1 MKILIVGGGG
11 REHALSWA
19 LSKDPSVEMVY
30 AAPGNPGIAE
40 IATCV
45 PISSSSIDELT
56 SFASKKAI
64 DLTVV
69 GPEAPLGSGIIDA
82 FRKQKLRIFGPD
94 KRAALIETSKS
105 FAKDLCTRYHLP
117 TPRWETFT
125 DRTRARKALDQIGPP
140 WVIKADGLAAGKGT
154 TVTLDRGEA
163 EAAIQRELE
172 RDPKRILMEEFI
184 DGWEASFT
192 ATVSADRIQWL
203 APVFQDYKPAFD
215 GDSGPNTGGM
225 GVFTPVPSVNQS
237 LVDKVRRKILDPAVA
252 AMAREGSPFQGVL
265 YLNVIVKHGT
275 QDPYVLEFNARFGD
289 PEAQGIMCLVKR
301 GLLAHLSA
309 VAANSDR
316 PPLPECSQSASVVVV
331 LTSKGYP
338 ENTSTGE
345 PITLQP
351 LPSDDI
357 VVFHAGT
364 ARNSHGQ
371 LVTSGGR
378 VLSVAATGPNVESAR
393 KEAYSVIG
401 KSIQFP
407 GMHYRSD
414 IGSGQIRRRQLE
426 PIRMRE

>member
-1 MKILIVGGGG
+1 MKILIIGSGG

-19 LSKDPSVEMVY
+19 LSKDPNVKEVY

-45 PISSSSIDELT
+45 PIGSNNIDELA
-56 SFASKKAI
+56 SFASRRAV

-69 GPEAPLGSGIIDA
+69 GPEAPLGAGIVDR
-82 FRKQKLRIFGPD
+82 FREQNLPIFGPD
-94 KRAALIETSKS
+94 KRAARIETSKS
-105 FAKDLCTRYHLP
+105 FAKDLCTRYGLP

-125 DRTRARKALDQIGPP
+125 DQTRASRFLDEVGPP

-154 TVTLDRGEA
+154 TVTKDRREA
-163 EAAIQRELE
+163 ETAIQRELE
-172 RDPKRILMEEFI
+172 REPKRIVIEDFI

-192 ATVSADRIQWL
+192 ATISANRVQWL

-225 GVFTPVPSVNQS
+225 GVYTPVPSVTES
-237 LVDKVRRKILDPAVA
+237 LVEKVRNKILDPIA
-252 AMAREGSPFQGVL
+252 AALAKEGASFQGVL

-275 QDPYVLEFNARFGD
+275 EEPFVLEFNARFGD
-289 PEAQGIMCLVKR
+289 PEAQGIIPLVKH
-301 GLLAHLSA
+301 GLFAHLNA
-309 VAANSDR
+309 VAANSSR
-316 PPLPECSQSASVVVV
+316 APLPESSQSASVVVV
-331 LTSKGYP
+331 LASKGYP
-338 ENTSTGE
+338 ENPSAGD
-345 PITLQP
+345 PITIRP
-351 LPSDDI
+351 LSNRNI

-364 ARNSHGQ
+364 GKNTNGQ

-378 VLSVAATGPNVESAR
+378 VLNVAATGPSVESAR
-393 KEAYSVIG
+393 RDAYSVIG

-414 IGSGQIRRRQLE
+414 IGSGRIRRRQLE
-426 PIRMRE
+426 PIKT

>member
-1 MKILIVGGGG
+1 MKILIVGSGG

-19 LSKDPSVEMVY
+19 LSKDPNVKEVY

-45 PISSSSIDELT
+45 PIGSNNIDELA
-56 SFASKKAI
+56 SFASRRAV

-69 GPEAPLGSGIIDA
+69 GPEAPLGAGIVDR
-82 FRKQKLRIFGPD
+82 FREQNLPIFGPD
-94 KRAALIETSKS
+94 KRAARIETSKS
-105 FAKDLCTRYHLP
+105 FAKDLCSRYGLP

-125 DRTRARKALDQIGPP
+125 DQTRASRFLDEVGPP

-154 TVTLDRGEA
+154 TVTKDRREA
-163 EAAIQRELE
+163 ETAIQRELE
-172 RDPKRILMEEFI
+172 REPKRIVIEDFI

-192 ATVSADRIQWL
+192 ATISANRVQWL

-225 GVFTPVPSVNQS
+225 GVYTPVPSMTES
-237 LVDKVRRKILDPAVA
+237 LVEKVRNKILDPIA
-252 AMAREGSPFQGVL
+252 AALAKEGASFQGVL

-275 QDPYVLEFNARFGD
+275 EEPFVLEFNARFGD
-289 PEAQGIMCLVKR
+289 PEAQGIIPLVKH
-301 GLLAHLSA
+301 GLFAHLNA
-309 VAANSDR
+309 VAANSRR
-316 PPLPECSQSASVVVV
+316 PPLPESSQSASVVVV
-331 LTSKGYP
+331 LASKGYP
-338 ENTSTGE
+338 ENPSAGD
-345 PITLQP
+345 PITIRP
-351 LPSDDI
+351 LSNRNI

-364 ARNSHGQ
+364 GKNTNGQ

-378 VLSVAATGPNVESAR
+378 VLNVAATGPSVESAR
-393 KEAYSVIG
+393 RDAYSVIG

-414 IGSGQIRRRQLE
+414 IGSGRIRRRQLE
-426 PIRMRE
+426 PIKT

>member
-19 LSKDPSVEMVY
+19 LSKDPSVEKVY

-45 PISSSSIDELT
+45 PISSTNIDELAT
-56 SFASKKAI
+56 FASKKAI
-64 DLTVV
+64 ELTVV
-69 GPEAPLGSGIIDA
+69 GPEAPLGAGIVDT
-82 FRKQKLRIFGPD
+82 FRKQKLQIFGPD
-94 KRAALIETSKS
+94 KRAARIETSKS

-117 TPRWETFT
+117 TPLWETFT
-125 DRTRARKALDQIGPP
+125 DRTRASKALDKIGPP

-154 TVTLDRGEA
+154 TVTRDRREA

-172 RDPKRILMEEFI
+172 RDPKRIVMEEFI

-192 ATVSADRIQWL
+192 ATISADRVQWL

-225 GVFTPVPSVNQS
+225 GVFTPVPSAAQS
-237 LVDKVRRKILDPAVA
+237 LVDKVRKEILDPAA
-252 AMAREGSPFQGVL
+252 TAMAKEGAPFQGVL

-275 QDPYVLEFNARFGD
+275 EDPYVLEFNARFGD
-289 PEAQGIMCLVKR
+289 PEAQGIMPLVKR
-301 GLLAHLSA
+301 GLLPHLSE

-316 PPLPECSQSASVVVV
+316 PPLPEGSQSASVVVV
-331 LTSKGYP
+331 LASKGYP
-338 ENTSTGE
+338 EHSSTGE

-351 LPSDDI
+351 LPSNNI

-364 ARNSHGQ
+364 AKNSNGQ

-378 VLSVAATGPNVESAR
+378 VLNVAATGPNVESAR

-401 KSIQFP
+401 KSIHFP

-414 IGSGQIRRRQLE
+414 IGSNRIRHRQLE
-426 PIRMRE
+426 PIRT

>member
-11 REHALSWA
+11 REHALAWT
-19 LSKDPSVEMVY
+19 LSKDPSINEVY

-45 PISSSSIDELT
+45 PIGSSNIDELAA
-56 SFASKKAI
+56 FASKHTI

-69 GPEAPLGSGIIDA
+69 GPEAPLGAGIVDR
-82 FRKQKLRIFGPD
+82 FRRQNLPIFGAD
-94 KRAALIETSKS
+94 KRAARIETSKS
-105 FAKDLCTRYHLP
+105 FAKDLCSRYGLP

-125 DRTRARKALDQIGPP
+125 DKTRASRFLNEVGPP

-154 TVTLDRGEA
+154 TVTKDRREA
-163 EAAIQRELE
+163 ETAIQRELA
-172 RDPKRILMEEFI
+172 RDPKRIVMEEFI

-192 ATVSADRIQWL
+192 ATISANRVQWL

-225 GVFTPVPSVNQS
+225 GVYTPVPSVTES
-237 LVDKVRRKILDPAVA
+237 LVEKVRNMILDPAA
-252 AMAREGSPFQGVL
+252 AALAKEGAPFQGVL

-275 QDPYVLEFNARFGD
+275 EDPYVLEFNARFGD
-289 PEAQGIMCLVKR
+289 PEAQGIMPLVNH
-301 GLLAHLSA
+301 GLLAHLSSI
-309 VAANSDR
+309 AANSVK

-331 LTSKGYP
+331 LASKGYP
-338 ENTSTGE
+338 ENPSTGD

-351 LPSDDI
+351 LSNSQVI
-357 VVFHAGT
+357 LFHAGT
-364 ARNSHGQ
+364 ARDSNRQ

-378 VLSVAATGPNVESAR
+378 VLNVAATGPSLESAR
-393 KEAYSVIG
+393 RDAYSVIG

-414 IGSGQIRRRQLE
+414 IGSGRIRHRQLE
-426 PIRMRE
+426 PIKT